1 MVTKILMRRYLQQ
14 VNTVIARLMGQ
25 RFGFKA
31 SAGAAKP
38 AAPVVPARPTETL
51 GAVVSSSESAAP
63 LWRRILQ
70 RHWVS
75 ALGVAA
81 ACLALFATQQ
91 YTDQQISVARQRML
105 PAGGMTEVL
114 VAARDLRPGELVS
127 PLTVAVRNVPRDWT
141 PHDSVAPMD
150 FNAIE
155 QRPLMIAL
163 RSGAPLTA
171 NHLRPVAARPP
182 ALQLDPGHRAVSI
195 AVDEISSMGGLIQPG
210 DRIDLWGSP
219 APLVS
224 AEPGAPISIGADRTM
239 TQRSARLVA
248 ENLKVVAAGG
258 RTQRT
263 ELQSG
268 EVGSPSDMGTQSYNS
283 LTLSVPPTIAS
294 AVLGG
299 QFQGRFAVAL
309 RSPSPS
315 LVATPRKHS
324 GKLPPVVKEVIP
336 VEILMGGLEG
346 ALQ

>member
-1 MVTKILMRRYLQQ
+1 MRRYLQRIK
-14 VNTVIARLMGQ
+14 TVLSRLRGV
-25 RFGFKA
+25 RPRLATG
-31 SAGAAKP
+31 AGTAP
-38 AAPVVPARPTETL
+38 SEEAAPNPRRTGISSTPA
-51 GAVVSSSESAAP
+51 SSESALP
-63 LWRRILQ
+63 LWRRLVR

-81 ACLALFATQQ
+81 AGLALVATQQ
-91 YTDQQISVARQRML
+91 YTDQQVSVARQKML
-105 PAGGMTEVL
+105 PAGGMAEVL

-141 PHDSVAPMD
+141 PHDSVAPID

-155 QRPLMIAL
+155 QRPLMIGL
-163 RSGAPLTA
+163 RSGAPLTVG
-171 NHLRPVAARPP
+171 HLRPVATRPS

-195 AVDEISSMGGLIQPG
+195 AVDEISSIGGLIQPG

-219 APLVS
+219 IAPITM
-224 AEPGAPISIGADRTM
+224 EPGAPVSISADRTA

-263 ELQSG
+263 ELHSS
-268 EVGSPSDMGTQSYNS
+268 ETASSSDAGPQSYSS
-283 LTLSVPPTIAS
+283 LTLSVPPSIAS

-309 RSPSPS
+309 RSPTTNSA
-315 LVATPRKHS
+315 VTARRGS
-324 GKLPPVVKEVIP
+324 GKSTAIVKEAIP